1 MSDSSLPSRA
11 ETHTRAHTH
20 TKKKKKHAHSLF
32 DGKMIKSMLNKISSG
47 ASTRDATKPQ
57 DIKKENIPGKNNN
70 NNAASANFSSGGAST
85 SPKSFAEK
93 FAMSLDDVSFV
104 DGEDAYGDAPF
115 MREAMVHRPSPRNSL
130 DVNVDA
136 TKAKRDEELTIY
148 GFSKEP
154 TKKSG
159 EGGSSSVRS
168 SFDDFF
174 YGSRVPKA
182 EDGGEHQ
189 KTTNVRE
196 NFRRAAS
203 LDYPHPQWEHK
214 MIRELHRK
222 ELARDHPEAKFRS
235 EK

>member
-1 MSDSSLPSRA
+1 
-11 ETHTRAHTH
+11 
-20 TKKKKKHAHSLF
+20 
-32 DGKMIKSMLNKISSG
+32 MIKSVLNKISSG

-57 DIKKENIPGKNNN
+57 DINSSNTIPGKNNKN
-70 NNAASANFSSGGAST
+70 NDASAKFVGGS